1 VTAPDAP
8 AAVGPYVHAIRAGG
22 LLFCSGQIPLDP
34 RSGDLVGATAAEQA
48 GRCLENL
55 GAVCQAGGARLGDAV
70 RVTIYLTDMAS
81 FAAVNEVYGSF
92 FEPRPGL
99 AQILFAAVTTGL
111 GDQGADHATVLV
123 GFRVPLDS
131 EHEPARGCFDGLG
144 QVVNRRVTGDLEA
157 LGDLAHPL
165 VVV

>member
-1 VTAPDAP
+1 LSHHREPVTAPDAP

-34 RSGDLVGATAAEQA
+34 RTGDLVGATAAEQT

-92 FEPRPGL
+92 FESDP
-99 AQILFAAVTTGL
+99 
-111 GDQGADHATVLV
+111 
-123 GFRVPLDS
+123 
-131 EHEPARGCFDGLG
+131 PARVTVGVAALPRGA
-144 QVVNRRVTGDLEA
+144 QVEVDAIVA
-157 LGDLAHPL
+157 LPA
-165 VVV
+165 